1 MGRNKLVFDCLMC
14 FSAANRKSFWGKGR
28 RRKKKYRER
37 TCVFWPFLDKRTC
50 VFIDVSGPVTD
61 VLADLLGQS
70 VDNLKRQRGDI
81 ENKESRQSKLILTF
95 FEVS

>member
-1 MGRNKLVFDCLMC
+1 MGKRQEKEEKF
-14 FSAANRKSFWGKGR
+14 
-28 RRKKKYRER
+28 RER

-95 FEVS
+95 LTCPTSF